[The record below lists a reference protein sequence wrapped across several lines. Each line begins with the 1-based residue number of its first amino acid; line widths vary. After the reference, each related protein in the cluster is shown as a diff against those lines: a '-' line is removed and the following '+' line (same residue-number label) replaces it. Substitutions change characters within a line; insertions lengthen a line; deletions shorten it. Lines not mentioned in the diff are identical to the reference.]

1 MKKLLVLLTVVWMVC
16 ACGEDYDD
24 SVLTNRVESLEG
36 RVAQLEELC
45 KQMNTNISS
54 LQTLVKAVENKD
66 YVTGVTPIVKEDKEV
81 GYTITFTQ
89 SKPVTIYHGKDGKNG
104 TDGKDGTTPVVGVEK
119 AADGMYYWTLNGDW
133 LLDKG
138 GSKVK
143 AVGTDG
149 KDGTNGADGTDGK
162 DGMDGED
169 GKDGADGKD
178 GVDGKDG
185 ITPQLKIENN
195 SWYVSYD
202 NGANWTRLGAA
213 VVEGTPGGN
222 TPAASDG
229 MFQSVTVD
237 EHQVVFTLKDGT
249 SFTLPRYQAVSISF
263 DADEQGITAGA
274 TLRIPYTLANATA
287 DTKVS
292 VSSDGNYKARLEEQT
307 LSGGIITV
315 TAPSRYTDGYINVLV
330 SNGNYTSLNVIS
342 FYEMEMTITGQ
353 ETETQPVYSV
363 TTDGGDVNIPL
374 AVNFDYT
381 VNIPAE
387 AAGWV
392 EMTVESRAVMRYEN
406 LILKVKPN
414 TTLTARS
421 CIIRLIPK
429 NGLEAFIE
437 IIVQQAS
444 ALFSIDRS
452 HFIAEA
458 AGETFTATIHSS
470 AGLKVNVPSQ
480 DTWVTTSVASTG
492 NDYTL
497 TLNVVENTSTS
508 RRSSIV
514 ELYSEDGNTLLA
526 KLDVA
531 QLAVNEDE
539 LKDLVFV
546 VSANFAND
554 FTVYLPISY
563 KGIDCIID
571 WGDGQ
576 KEHFAYN
583 SNGFTD
589 YIFHKYNDLNAATE
603 FEIRISG
610 KVREFRFMPD
620 ASRSTT
626 IFAVKQW
633 GDVGL
638 ESMHNAFNGIISL
651 KSIPSDDLGAFA
663 EVESFDYAFSGCSN
677 LEVIPEGLFDK
688 CTKVTNF
695 DYTFFECSNLT
706 SIPGNL
712 FSNCTNVTSFNGTFS
727 RCSRLTNIPEE
738 LFRNNTK
745 VTNFSFT
752 FSGCTS
758 LTSIPENLFEN
769 CPDITSFDG
778 SFSECTSLVTIPENL
793 FENCS
798 NIISFYGIFRE
809 CTSLTSIPENLFKNC
824 TKVTLFEETF
834 YGCKGITTIPEN
846 LFASCT
852 HLESVGRTF
861 YGCNLKSI
869 PIHLFDNN
877 RRITRMYETFYGCS
891 SLTGES
897 PYTIIDDEKVH
908 LYERYKYPTEF
919 VTIEKDNRCFFNCN
933 NLSDYNNIPDDWK
946 IK

>member
-263 DADEQGITAGA
+263 DADEQGITAGT

-330 SNGNYTSLNVIS
+330 SNGSYTSLNVIS

-437 IIVQQAS
+437 IIIQQAS

-497 TLNVVENTSTS
+497 TLNVVENISTS

-546 VSANFAND
+546 VSANVIND
-554 FTVYLPISY
+554 FTVYLPITY
-563 KGIDCIID
+563 ECDIDCIID

-576 KEHFAYN
+576 KEHFAYDI
-583 SNGFTD
+583 SQQKTA
-589 YIFHKYNDLNAATE
+589 IFHKYEGINSATE
-603 FEIRISG
+603 FEVRVSG
-610 KVREFRFMPD
+610 KVPWFASFAMPE
-620 ASRSTT
+620 ASKSTT
-626 IFAVKQW
+626 IFAIKQW

-638 ESMHNAFNGIISL
+638 RDMKAAFSGVISL
-651 KSIPSDDLGAFA
+651 KSIPIDDLGAFA
-663 EVESFDYAFSGCSN
+663 EVSSFSQAFQGCRN
-677 LEVIPEGLFDK
+677 LEAIPEGLFSK
-688 CTKVTNF
+688 CTRADIFNG
-695 DYTFFECSNLT
+695 TFMGCSSLK
-706 SIPGNL
+706 SIPEGL
-712 FSNCTNVTSFNGTFS
+712 FSNCTNVTSFIDT
-727 RCSRLTNIPEE
+727 
-738 LFRNNTK
+738 
-745 VTNFSFT
+745 
-752 FSGCTS
+752 
-758 LTSIPENLFEN
+758 
-769 CPDITSFDG
+769 
-778 SFSECTSLVTIPENL
+778 FSECRN
-793 FENCS
+793 
-798 NIISFYGIFRE
+798 
-809 CTSLTSIPENLFKNC
+809 LTSIPENLFKSN
-824 TKVTLFEETF
+824 TKVTSFDGVFSECTSLATIPENLFMYNNDVTNFNYVFSECTSLSAIPENLFKDCTEVIDFEKAF
-834 YGCKGITTIPEN
+834 YECKNLTSIPEN

-852 HLESVGRTF
+852 HIENVDYSF
-861 YGCNLKSI
+861 HGCRNLTSI
-869 PIHLFDNN
+869 PIRLFDNN
-877 RRITRMYETFYGCS
+877 RRIISMNGTFGGCS
-891 SLTGES
+891 SLTGKS
-897 PYTIIDDEKVH
+897 PYTVINGEKVH

-919 VTIEKDNRCFFNCN
+919 VTIKEYRYCFSADA
-933 NLSDYNNIPDDWK
+933 NLSDYDNIPNDWK
-946 IK
+946 